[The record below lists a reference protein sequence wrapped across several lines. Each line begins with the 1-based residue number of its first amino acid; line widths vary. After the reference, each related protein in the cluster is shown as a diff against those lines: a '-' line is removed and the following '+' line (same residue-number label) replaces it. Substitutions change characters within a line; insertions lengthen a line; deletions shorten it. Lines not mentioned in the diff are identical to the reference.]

1 MTLCG
6 QKLLTSYGLRSLSP
20 DHSDYKPHYGGDP
33 WHRDGAYHQGTAWA
47 WLLGHYVV
55 AEYRV
60 HGDADLAMQRLAVMR
75 NHLFDAGL
83 GTISEIFDADAPH
96 LPGGAPS
103 QAWSVACILEAWWRL
118 QRLKQATAA
127 SDLAGG

>member
-1 MTLCG
+1 M
-6 QKLLTSYGLRSLSP
+6 
-20 DHSDYKPHYGGDP
+20 
-33 WHRDGAYHQGTAWA
+33 WA

-55 AEYRV
+55 AEYRIR
-60 HGDADLAMQRLAVMR
+60 GDADLAMQRLAVMR
-75 NHLFDAGL
+75 DHLFDAGL

-118 QRLKQATAA
+118 QRSKQATAN

>member
-1 MTLCG
+1 M
-6 QKLLTSYGLRSLSP
+6 KHDP
-20 DHSDYKPHYGGDP
+20 ISDVIYFFQQPG
-33 WHRDGAYHQGTAWA
+33 WTTVFF

-60 HGDADLAMQRLAVMR
+60 RGDADLAMQRLAVMR
-75 NHLFDAGL
+75 DHLFDAGL

-103 QAWSVACILEAWWRL
+103 QAWSVACILETWWRL
-118 QRLKQATAA
+118 QQSKRAA
-127 SDLAGG
+127 ANNDVVGGRAR

>member
-1 MTLCG
+1 M
-6 QKLLTSYGLRSLSP
+6 
-20 DHSDYKPHYGGDP
+20 
-33 WHRDGAYHQGTAWA
+33 WA

-60 HGDADLAMQRLAVMR
+60 RGDADLAMQRLAVMR
-75 NHLFDAGL
+75 DHLCDAGL

-96 LPGGAPS
+96 QPGGTPS

-118 QRLKQATAA
+118 QRSKQATAN